1 MRTQRAFK
9 LALIWSYHPVL
20 PFIFVSKNVSFA
32 INWTMFA
39 DIMCKYLT
47 LQVGFMK
54 CFKKMCFCYHEDVKT
69 VGINGS
75 TDIAKSRIL
84 QERGKTIQA
93 RY

>member
-1 MRTQRAFK
+1 MGVSEHTNVHSA
-9 LALIWSYHPVL
+9 LAITFS
-20 PFIFVSKNVSFA
+20 
-32 INWTMFA
+32 
-39 DIMCKYLT
+39 
-47 LQVGFMK
+47 
-54 CFKKMCFCYHEDVKT
+54 

>member
-1 MRTQRAFK
+1 MILHLQTSEERKINGINLIATQN
-9 LALIWSYHPVL
+9 VM
-20 PFIFVSKNVSFA
+20 IFSSERENR
-32 INWTMFA
+32 
-39 DIMCKYLT
+39 IML
-47 LQVGFMK
+47 
-54 CFKKMCFCYHEDVKT
+54 T

>member
-1 MRTQRAFK
+1 MTVERYCLLRTVITISDVFSFLEKVR
-9 LALIWSYHPVL
+9 YN
-20 PFIFVSKNVSFA
+20 PFIKKTSQPSQCLGNSR
-32 INWTMFA
+32 
-39 DIMCKYLT
+39 YL
-47 LQVGFMK
+47 FS
-54 CFKKMCFCYHEDVKT
+54 T